1 MELGILLANVDRYFG
16 VNQML
21 EIILNTIFKSL
32 NNRKSSRF
40 SEVIIVQECVF
51 SEKKNNSER
60 NRHRITKKIIQQ
72 SAMFGHTFQKK
83 ILVLKSISHPN
94 IIFSLKFFSI
104 PNIILLVIIKLIFHE
119 K

>member
-1 MELGILLANVDRYFG
+1 MLANVDRYFG
-16 VNQML
+16 VNQTL

-51 SEKKNNSER
+51 FEKKN
-60 NRHRITKKIIQQ
+60 KIIQKEIDI
-72 SAMFGHTFQKK
+72 GLQKNHPTIRYVWLHVSK
-83 ILVLKSISHPN
+83 KKMVLKSIFHPN
-94 IIFSLKFFSI
+94 IIFSLKSFSI